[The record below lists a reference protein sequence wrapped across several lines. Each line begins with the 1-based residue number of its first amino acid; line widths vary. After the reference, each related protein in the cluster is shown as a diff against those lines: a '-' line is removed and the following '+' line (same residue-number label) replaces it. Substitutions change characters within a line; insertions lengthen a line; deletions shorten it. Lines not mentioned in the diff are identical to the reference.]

1 VNRVICLHIHTH
13 TRTYIYTYTYTN
25 TYMHAQID
33 TQYIHT
39 YPHANIQT
47 DGAGSGEM
55 SMKEVQTQLTLAPGA
70 TVVLSACNT
79 GRGKIMGEGV
89 VGLSRGF
96 LFAGAGAV
104 ISSLWS
110 VHDESTK
117 ELMSVFYSHFSAGR
131 RAPEAMRYAMLQL
144 IHGTLCLTNLE
155 PSSNSGRA
163 RPKKSAAQVK
173 IDSAES
179 LVPQPKGIFTHP
191 YYWSAFIVTG
201 ASTSISG

>member
-1 VNRVICLHIHTH
+1 
-13 TRTYIYTYTYTN
+13 
-25 TYMHAQID
+25 M
-33 TQYIHT
+33 
-39 YPHANIQT
+39 QT

-131 RAPEAMRYAMLQL
+131 RAPEAMRCAMLQL
-144 IHGTLCLTNLE
+144 IH
-155 PSSNSGRA
+155 A
-163 RPKKSAAQVK
+163 
-173 IDSAES
+173 
-179 LVPQPKGIFTHP
+179 QPKGIFTHP

-201 ASTSISG
+201 ASTSIRG

>member
-1 VNRVICLHIHTH
+1 
-13 TRTYIYTYTYTN
+13 
-25 TYMHAQID
+25 
-33 TQYIHT
+33 
-39 YPHANIQT
+39 
-47 DGAGSGEM
+47 M

-131 RAPEAMRYAMLQL
+131 RAPEAMRCAMLQL
-144 IHGTLCLTNLE
+144 IH
-155 PSSNSGRA
+155 A
-163 RPKKSAAQVK
+163 
-173 IDSAES
+173 
-179 LVPQPKGIFTHP
+179 QPKGIFTHP

-201 ASTSISG
+201 ASTSIRGWLHWDIVHTYTHTHETLYIRTNKQTNIQTCTQKTLSMSSFFFSLSYSLAEVWCSRR